1 MGTEHLKA
9 RCICTNDETESAFI
23 DSRGCPIHEKPK
35 PILGGER
42 VDHLSPETRSRLA
55 EVLSGEPEFDVV
67 NKPKHYNSHPSG
79 VECIDIA
86 RHLSGD
92 WFNVF
97 KYVFRAEH
105 KNGREDIEKA
115 IFYAKDSLT
124 HGLPMHAPSWGRTP
138 MELTAR
144 VIDFEDGYRRTFFM
158 NVMTGDRLWAL
169 QNITQ
174 ILEGYPE

>member
-1 MGTEHLKA
+1 MGFWIMGTDHLKA
-9 RCICTNDETESAFI
+9 RCIYTSDETESAFI
-23 DSRGCPIHEKPK
+23 DSRGCPIHEKPTEIVISCK
-35 PILGGER
+35 R
-42 VDHLSPETRSRLA
+42 
-55 EVLSGEPEFDVV
+55 GEPCQVTEFDIV

-105 KNGREDIEKA
+105 KNGRQDIEKA

-124 HGLPMHAPSWGRTP
+124 HGLPMHAPSWGSRP
-138 MELTAR
+138 LALLMK
-144 VIDFEDGYRRTFFM
+144 VIDSEDGYRRTFFI
-158 NVMTGDRLWAL
+158 NVLTGDRLAAL

-174 ILEGYPE
+174 ILEGYPA